1 MLSVTRT
8 ISAIVYT
15 FISPKINNVNSP
27 IICII
32 EPIITLPFASFVCPN
47 APKITIFPANKRIPY
62 INVLQDDDSSDS
74 EEEKEKPINKISEHK
89 KDIDDSYEEDSFDS
103 DFNAEQETKSES
115 NNVKKDLKKFKEV
128 DNEEIMD

>member
-1 MLSVTRT
+1 MS
-8 ISAIVYT
+8 ISQ
-15 FISPKINNVNSP
+15 NNQKNK
-27 IICII
+27 
-32 EPIITLPFASFVCPN
+32 EEKKEELVCPN

-62 INVLQDDDSSDS
+62 INVLQDDDSSYS

>member
-1 MLSVTRT
+1 MS
-8 ISAIVYT
+8 ISQ
-15 FISPKINNVNSP
+15 NNQKNK
-27 IICII
+27 
-32 EPIITLPFASFVCPN
+32 EEKKEELVCPN
-47 APKITIFPANKRIPY
+47 APKITIPPANKRIPY
-62 INVLQDDDSSDS
+62 INVLQDDDSSYS